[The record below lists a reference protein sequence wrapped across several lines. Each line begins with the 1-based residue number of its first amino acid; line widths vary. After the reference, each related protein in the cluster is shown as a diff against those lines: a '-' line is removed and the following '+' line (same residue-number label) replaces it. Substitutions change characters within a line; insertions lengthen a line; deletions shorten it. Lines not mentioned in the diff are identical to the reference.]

1 MIRFLGPVVRLG
13 RHTNTTRGSASTSVV
28 FALGMMGAGAS
39 AQDLDCITPP
49 VGGPEQSEMCNLGLL
64 EEGDRSRAYAVNGN
78 GTVVVGESRFSSS
91 SSSNRAFIWTQ
102 TGGMINL
109 GVLDDGTASSA
120 RGISDD
126 GRVVVGQSTSPDH
139 TYAFRW
145 TATGGMV
152 DLGFLEPE
160 AENLFSTAHGTNAD
174 GSVVVG
180 RSNSTTTG
188 TFNTAAFRWTEET
201 GMVGLGQPD
210 GVGSTIANAVNADGS
225 VIVGTA
231 YFQSEERNMPFRW
244 TQGTGIVFLT
254 AAENSGFLVDSLEAN
269 ASDVSA
275 DGSVIVGDGE
285 IRVLEPGQEN
295 PRTRDR
301 AFRWTAAS
309 GMVSLGILEDVGSS
323 LAEGVSADGTV
334 VVGRSATSDGDRA
347 FRWTEETGMVNLGIL
362 TGTDRSRARGV
373 SADGRVVVGE
383 SGNSSAMR
391 AFIWRGVMEDFENL
405 ITSFPIL
412 GNDTAVASAEQQFA
426 LGQMMGQSRMVA
438 AGQNVFAA
446 RADLQRTGRNPTTV
460 GGRTTSLA
468 ALSIG
473 RGISDSLTL
482 GASLSVNGSSLK
494 NNAFNMDTGFG
505 AAVWGQYSAGG
516 AARTG
521 LQFSGALAY
530 MRNTGEVARGR
541 LLTDVVLAQGS
552 AAVETRA
559 VQASFGYGLAQGD
572 WLVTP
577 SLGLAHFATQR
588 AAYTE
593 TGAAFNASYDA
604 MRTNRT
610 VATLSMTGEV
620 AINAQGRVTLGVGL
634 DHEISPER
642 PRLTGTSDIPGL
654 ANFDIPSTLTQNR
667 TRPFATLGY
676 AHDFGNGAT
685 ISGDMRLGRATYG
698 TTPAFGVGVSYG
710 LQF

>member
-1 MIRFLGPVVRLG
+1 MHVVMSVLRMAPVAARARSLASLGAAIGFGLV
-13 RHTNTTRGSASTSVV
+13 
-28 FALGMMGAGAS
+28 GAGAS
-39 AQDLDCITPP
+39 AQDLECITPP
-49 VGGPEQSEMCNLGLL
+49 VGGPEQSEMCNLGVL
-64 EEGDRSRAYAVNGN
+64 EQGDRSTAYGANGIGTAVVGEARTGSSSNSTRAFIWTLTGGMVNLGVLEGGRISGARGISGD
-78 GTVVVGESRFSSS
+78 GTVVVGVSE
-91 SSSNRAFIWTQ
+91 
-102 TGGMINL
+102 
-109 GVLDDGTASSA
+109 TA
-120 RGISDD
+120 
-126 GRVVVGQSTSPDH
+126 DH
-139 TYAFRW
+139 TYGFRW
-145 TATGGMV
+145 TAAGGMV
-152 DLGFLEPE
+152 DLGSLLPGGQAGFTI
-160 AENLFSTAHGTNAD
+160 AQGTNAD

-180 RSNSTTTG
+180 RTSSPTPNITTIAFRWTAATG
-188 TFNTAAFRWTEET
+188 MVSLGELPGGGSSIAYAVSADGSVIVGSGETQGTDIAFRWTEDT
-201 GMVGLGQPD
+201 GFDFL
-210 GVGSTIANAVNADGS
+210 NAAESSGFRADPELRTFARGVNADGS
-225 VIVGTA
+225 VIVG
-231 YFQSEERNMPFRW
+231 Y
-244 TQGTGIVFLT
+244 
-254 AAENSGFLVDSLEAN
+254 
-269 ASDVSA
+269 
-275 DGSVIVGDGE
+275 GE
-285 IRVLEPGQEN
+285 ILVLEPGGET
-295 PRTRDR
+295 PRIRDR
-301 AFRWTAAS
+301 AFRWTEAT

-323 LAEGVSADGTV
+323 EAAGVSADGTV
-334 VVGRSATSDGDRA
+334 VVGRSATSNGDRA
-347 FRWTEETGMVNLGIL
+347 FRWTEETGMVSLGTL
-362 TGTDRSRARGV
+362 AGTDRSRARGV

-383 SGNSSAMR
+383 SGRSSGMR

-405 ITSFPIL
+405 ITSFPVL

-426 LGQMMGQSRMVA
+426 LGQMMGQSAMAA
-438 AGQNVFAA
+438 AGQTVLAA
-446 RADLQRTGRNPTTV
+446 RAAVQRTGRNPTTV

-468 ALSIG
+468 ALSLG

-559 VQASFGYGLAQGD
+559 VQASFGYGLVQGD

-620 AINAQGRVTLGVGL
+620 ALTAQGRVTIGVGL
-634 DHEISPER
+634 DHEITPER

-654 ANFDIPSTLTQNR
+654 ANFDIASTFTQNR

-698 TTPAFGVGVSYG
+698 TTPALGLGLTYG